1 MYTLFYG
8 YKCLP
13 MQVHKLFCMYDILS
27 NSNIIFTN
35 YTCTPL
41 KKLGGYNVFDLSVS
55 LTVLGFFCK
64 SNSS

>member
-13 MQVHKLFCMYDILS
+13 MQVHKLFGMYDILS

-41 KKLGGYNVFDLSVS
+41 KKLWGM
-55 LTVLGFFCK
+55 
-64 SNSS
+64 